1 MSDRPFVVFH
11 NLKNDKLTLV
21 YRRKDGDY
29 GMIVP
34 EDTCAG
40 APNGHA

>member
-1 MSDRPFVVFH
+1 LR
-11 NLKNDKLTLV
+11 NDKLSIV

-34 EDTCAG
+34 EDTYAG
-40 APNGHA
+40 VSRSEAGLNGGA